1 MWGENVSFF
10 LYFSQI
16 LKPLTKISL
25 IRLFEDNLLM
35 CFFPH
40 PETQKGNLCIEDF
53 IKFVELLW
61 DEEI

>member
-1 MWGENVSFF
+1 MSFF

-16 LKPLTKISL
+16 LKPLKKISL
-25 IRLFEDNLLM
+25 IRLFEDFGWEDNLLM